1 MNGYAFFSGNF
12 KTNKWTLNPGLRLDY
27 FKFGYVDFLA
37 DSYETLGK
45 TDVIV
50 SPKFNT
56 IFAASAD
63 LQLFAKLGY
72 GFHSNDARVVTA
84 NTGEE
89 TLPAAFG
96 ADFGA
101 IFKPADRLVLNT
113 ALWTLF
119 LEQEFVYVGDAG
131 VVEPSGKSRRYGV
144 DFGFRYQLTDWLF
157 INSDINYTMA
167 RSIEEQDG
175 QDFIPLAPDLT
186 SSGSISVNDLKG
198 FSGGIS
204 YRFVDDRPA
213 NEDNSIVA
221 EGYFVTDLNVN
232 YNFAKNWTV
241 GVAIENLFDVE
252 WNETQFATETRLFN
266 ETESVEEITFTPG
279 TPFFIRATLAVRF

>member
-1 MNGYAFFSGNF
+1 
-12 KTNKWTLNPGLRLDY
+12 
-27 FKFGYVDFLA
+27 
-37 DSYETLGK
+37 
-45 TDVIV
+45 
-50 SPKFNT
+50 
-56 IFAASAD
+56 
-63 LQLFAKLGY
+63 
-72 GFHSNDARVVTA
+72 
-84 NTGEE
+84 
-89 TLPAAFG
+89 
-96 ADFGA
+96 
-101 IFKPADRLVLNT
+101 
-113 ALWTLF
+113 
-119 LEQEFVYVGDAG
+119 
-131 VVEPSGKSRRYGV
+131 
-144 DFGFRYQLTDWLF
+144 
-157 INSDINYTMA
+157 MA

-266 ETESVEEITFTPG
+266 EAESVEEITFTPG
-279 TPFFIRATLAVRF
+279 TPFFMRATLAVRF